1 MFPSFKKIR
10 EDARAELRDVWVR
23 TGLKELGLFL
33 LSPFSPLVYFAE
45 ILFLLYIIFFSDVLP
60 NNLIEIKTTLI
71 WILSIHIGFT
81 VITQGLFHGAKINM
95 NHYYYELVKKP
106 KDAPKTKYNEH
117 FKYAALHFFTNLMKH
132 IQILLMTCFLIVPG
146 IMTAIKYS
154 MSSYIISFERDLTP
168 REALVES
175 DILIDCYKMTYFKLM
190 LSFVPMILG
199 SILTLGI
206 GFIWSVPYIKAC
218 QMQFYYY
225 LTHPEF
231 FVKVDSDELESMTKE
246 KFSFDEFVLE
256 YQEKVENK
264 KTK

>member
-1 MFPSFKKIR
+1 MFPSFDKIKK
-10 EDARAELRDVWVR
+10 DARAELKDVWVR
-23 TGLKELGLFL
+23 TGLKEVLLFL
-33 LSPFSPLVYFAE
+33 LSPFSPLVYFFEFA
-45 ILFLLYIIFFSDVLP
+45 FLIYVICFPGAMSDGL
-60 NNLIEIKTTLI
+60 LSIRTGLI
-71 WILSIHIGFT
+71 WGLSIHLGFT
-81 VITQGLFHGAKINM
+81 VLTQGLYHGARINM

-117 FKYAALHFFTNLMKH
+117 FKYSALHFFTNLFKH
-132 IQILLMTCFLIVPG
+132 FQVALLSCFFVAPG
-146 IMTAIKYS
+146 IITSIKYS

-175 DILIDCYKMTYFKLM
+175 EILIDCYKMTYFKLM
-190 LSFVPMILG
+190 ISFIPMILC

-231 FVKVDSDELESMTKE
+231 FVQVDSDELESLKKE
-246 KFSFDEFVLE
+246 KFSFDEFILE
-256 YQEKVENK
+256 YEEKVENK
-264 KTK
+264 RK